1 MTDGPIASASSRCY
15 QVAHRTVYR
24 YSDVVTS
31 SYGRGFLIPRDSAR
45 QRCLSHEL
53 IIEPEAAD
61 SSTSRDV
68 YGNIS
73 SYFHVTERHHRLS
86 ITSNSVVEVDPPP
99 PELYGGGSARA
110 PWEIARPVGLDGA
123 LATEFTLDLQPPEIT
138 DELRA
143 YAAPSFEPGRP
154 LIEVLRD
161 LTSRIYS
168 EFAYRS
174 GSTTVSTQVSEVL
187 AAREGVCQD
196 FARLAIACLRA
207 NGLAASY
214 VSGYLATDPPPGKE
228 RMIGIDATHAW
239 ASVWT
244 PQNQWLGL
252 DPTNDQMVDERYIIV
267 GFGRDYADVPPLRGI
282 IYTDSES
289 SVIDVAVDV
298 APYRGRSAA
307 CVISS
312 ARTAASTWPLRIRCV
327 CRAVVGS
334 ASPSTTWPC
343 WSSKPA
349 RTRSTPARS
358 MRASTNSAP
367 TFIWLNAIGWW
378 RWHRPGGCA
387 NRAH

>member
-1 MTDGPIASASSRCY
+1 M
-15 QVAHRTVYR
+15 YR

-31 SYGRGFLIPRDSAR
+31 SYGRGFLTPRDSAR

-73 SYFHVTERHHRLS
+73 SYFHVTERHQHADASPATRWS
-86 ITSNSVVEVDPPP
+86 RWIRRRPSCTAAGRRGRRGRSR
-99 PELYGGGSARA
+99 G
-110 PWEIARPVGLDGA
+110 PVGLDGA

-154 LIEVLRD
+154 LIDVLRD

-168 EFAYRS
+168 DFTYRS

-298 APYRGRSAA
+298 APYE
-307 CVISS
+307 
-312 ARTAASTWPLRIRCV
+312 
-327 CRAVVGS
+327 
-334 ASPSTTWPC
+334 
-343 WSSKPA
+343 
-349 RTRSTPARS
+349 
-358 MRASTNSAP
+358 
-367 TFIWLNAIGWW
+367 
-378 RWHRPGGCA
+378 GGVLHA
-387 NRAH
+387 

>member
-1 MTDGPIASASSRCY
+1 VTDGPIAAAQSRCY
-15 QVAHRTVYR
+15 QISHGTVYR

-31 SYGRGFLIPRDSAR
+31 SYGRGFLTPRDSAR

-61 SSTSRDV
+61 SSTSRDG

-73 SYFHVTERHHRLS
+73 SYFHVTERHHTLS

-161 LTSRIYS
+161 LTSRIYTD
-168 EFAYRS
+168 FTYQS

-252 DPTNDQMVDERYIIV
+252 DPTNDQMVDERYIVV

-282 IYTDSES
+282 IYTDSER
-289 SVIDVAVDV
+289 SVIDVSVDV
-298 APYRGRSAA
+298 APYEGG
-307 CVISS
+307 V
-312 ARTAASTWPLRIRCV
+312 LR
-327 CRAVVGS
+327 A
-334 ASPSTTWPC
+334 
-343 WSSKPA
+343 
-349 RTRSTPARS
+349 
-358 MRASTNSAP
+358 
-367 TFIWLNAIGWW
+367 
-378 RWHRPGGCA
+378 
-387 NRAH
+387 

>member
-1 MTDGPIASASSRCY
+1 MTDGPIASPSSRCY
-15 QVAHRTVYR
+15 QISHSTAYR
-24 YSDVVTS
+24 YSDFVTS
-31 SYGRGFLIPRDSAR
+31 SYGRGFLTPRDSSR

-61 SSTSRDV
+61 SSTSRDG

-73 SYFHVTERHHRLS
+73 SYFHVTERHNALS
-86 ITSNSVVEVDPPP
+86 IHSNSVVEVDPPP
-99 PELYGGGSARA
+99 PDLYGGGSARA

-161 LTSRIYS
+161 LTSRI
-168 EFAYRS
+168 FTDFTYRS

-252 DPTNDQMVDERYIIV
+252 DPTNDQMVDERYIFV

-282 IYTDSES
+282 IYTDAER
-289 SVIDVAVDV
+289 SVIDVSVDV
-298 APYRGRSAA
+298 APYEGG
-307 CVISS
+307 V
-312 ARTAASTWPLRIRCV
+312 LR
-327 CRAVVGS
+327 A
-334 ASPSTTWPC
+334 
-343 WSSKPA
+343 
-349 RTRSTPARS
+349 
-358 MRASTNSAP
+358 
-367 TFIWLNAIGWW
+367 
-378 RWHRPGGCA
+378 
-387 NRAH
+387 